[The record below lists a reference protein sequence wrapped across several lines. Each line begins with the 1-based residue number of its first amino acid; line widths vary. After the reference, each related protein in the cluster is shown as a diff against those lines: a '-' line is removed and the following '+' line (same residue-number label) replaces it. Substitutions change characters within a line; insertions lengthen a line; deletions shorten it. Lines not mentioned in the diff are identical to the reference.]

1 MHTTGPAV
9 KNHISSEM
17 ARALHESTETENK
30 TKNEDFEEVQSNL
43 VHDLPDWLQEFRDN
57 AVGERNPSEP
67 R

>member
-30 TKNEDFEEVQSNL
+30 TKNEDFEEVQRDTSHEL
-43 VHDLPDWLQEFRDN
+43 LDWQQEFREKL
-57 AVGERNPSEP
+57 VGERNPSEP